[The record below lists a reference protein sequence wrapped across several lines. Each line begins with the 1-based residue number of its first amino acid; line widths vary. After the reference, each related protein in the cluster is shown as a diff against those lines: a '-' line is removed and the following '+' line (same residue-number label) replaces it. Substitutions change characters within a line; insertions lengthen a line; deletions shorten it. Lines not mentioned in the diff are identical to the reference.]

1 MSKLL
6 PAKLDATWVDHRP
19 IDVWQRTEASRA
31 AGKWGEVG
39 RTVRAEFDRVAG
51 ILAPSM
57 VARFAAAL
65 DTLQVE
71 LDSMETSADFRLKRG
86 PAVRRFAL
94 DLSDDGT
101 SYTVLADDRRGPLF
115 VSDSV
120 DSDARRAVCWTA
132 IIASRAATAAG
143 DKARAGLVDAL
154 EQKVRRWDRFR
165 NDGLSMFPLEIVIN
179 GWCGALCRTGDE
191 PPHAQIVAVHA
202 FPGVEVS
209 AVTWSEVT
217 PRNTILVEPLGIVR
231 YSHDRAWYA
240 GVGVAVS
247 LPSSGPAGIGGILHL
262 GKFGSIGYV
271 ARKATA
277 GGGRGGYFA
286 TMDLYKYL
294 AHLPSALQAVRERV
308 LAKVAECRAAEGV
321 DGCAK

>member
-1 MSKLL
+1 M
-6 PAKLDATWVDHRP
+6 
-19 IDVWQRTEASRA
+19 
-31 AGKWGEVG
+31 
-39 RTVRAEFDRVAG
+39 AG
-51 ILAPSM
+51 ILAPS
-57 VARFAAAL
+57 VVVRFAAAL

-86 PAVRRFAL
+86 PSVRRFTL

-120 DSDARRAVCWTA
+120 DSDARRAVCWSA

-165 NDGLSMFPLEIVIN
+165 NDGLSMFPLEIVLN
-179 GWCGALCRTGDE
+179 GWCGALCRIGDE
-191 PPHAQIVAVHA
+191 PPHMQLVAAHA
-202 FPGVEVS
+202 YPGVELS

-217 PRNTILVEPLGIVR
+217 PRNSILVEPIGFVR
-231 YSHDRAWYA
+231 YSHDRGWYA
-240 GVGVAVS
+240 GFGLAVS
-247 LPSSGPAGIGGILHL
+247 LPSSGPAGVGGILHL

-271 ARKATA
+271 ARKATTE
-277 GGGRGGYFA
+277 GGRGGYFA
-286 TMDLYKYL
+286 TIDLYKYL
-294 AHLPSALQAVRERV
+294 SHLPSELQAVRERV
-308 LAKVAECRAAEGV
+308 QAKVAECRASESAA
-321 DGCAK
+321 GCTQ